1 MGRGQTTNRRRT
13 TGRGQTTGRRQATS
27 RRQDHGPGRFRAR
40 GETPGNGVEYQPDGH
55 AGPQT
60 SHERHRQEVLLRVAR
75 ISDALNQRLAL

>member
-1 MGRGQTTNRRRT
+1 MMLCVDKKMLHEPPPGHEPPPDQ
-13 TGRGQTTGRRQATS
+13 
-27 RRQDHGPGRFRAR
+27 GPWRFQAR

-60 SHERHRQEVLLRVAR
+60 SHERHRQEVLLRVVR